1 MQKLKNMEDEFLDYM
16 REEYNKAL
24 PFDEMVRAELG
35 RLNMKITELEQRIAF
50 LQDDDAKMREWIG
63 EIVKWIKKE
72 GE

>member
-35 RLNMKITELEQRIAF
+35 RLNMKLTELEQRIAV
-50 LQDDDAKMREWIG
+50 LQTENVNLEGYIK